1 MLEEK
6 LKQANNAREKRW
18 KKVLLFLVAVLS
30 LGGILAVFFLAVDHA
45 PDIPPSTQ
53 VVEKVMPPV
62 LKKQPETTAQLS
74 EFRQEFIGR
83 LQRYEEGLEVAISDA
98 NLESWNAG
106 KKQALASL
114 KESAIEAFSAADY
127 ASALTKIVQLESE
140 AKETLTE
147 RDTLFAE
154 AMAAALKA
162 LAADDV
168 TKVELYVTKALLI
181 KPDDQQAQ
189 TVARKLNV
197 LPELL
202 DVLKKVNVARIE
214 NNNQKEYSLL
224 IKAIKLSPDRQGLQ
238 QRRDVLWQSIKEKR
252 FRGLISHALL
262 AVEKQNFNTARSDY
276 KKAKVLYPGR
286 LELRKLNKIITQ
298 TSRALQLKELKLQ
311 AKKAMANDDWFKAE
325 SLYAKGIQDNPLD
338 NELRDGLQ
346 LAGKV
351 ASLQTDIRKYLEQPE
366 RLSSENIFAEA
377 QNTLIQANVFSRN
390 SPTLAQLAVQLK
402 NLLKKV
408 SIKIPVLVKSDNET
422 YILVKGVGKVGKTL
436 SRTIELKA
444 GDYIF
449 EGSRPGYQ
457 SKWVRVHLSID
468 APSFEVEVICDER
481 I

>member
-6 LKQANNAREKRW
+6 LKQASNARAKRW
-18 KKVLLFLVAVLS
+18 KKTLLFLVAALF
-30 LGGILAVFFLAVDHA
+30 LGGTLAAFFLAVDHTPNIA
-45 PDIPPSTQ
+45 PSTQ
-53 VVEKVMPPV
+53 VTEKVMQPV
-62 LKKQPETTAQLS
+62 FKKQSETTAQPS
-74 EFRQEFIGR
+74 ELRQEFIDR

-98 NLESWNAG
+98 NLESWKAG
-106 KKQALASL
+106 KKQELASL
-114 KESAIEAFSAADY
+114 KESAIEAFSKADY
-127 ASALTKIVQLESE
+127 ASALTKIAQLESDAE
-140 AKETLTE
+140 KTLAE
-147 RDTLFAE
+147 RDTLFSG
-154 AMAAALKA
+154 AMDAALKA

-168 TKVELYVTKALLI
+168 TIGKLYITKALLI
-181 KPDDQQAQ
+181 TPDNQQAQ
-189 TVARKLNV
+189 TVANKLDA

-202 DVLKKVNVARIE
+202 DVLKKVNIARIE
-214 NNNQKEYSLL
+214 NNNQKEYNWL

-238 QRRDVLWQSIKEKR
+238 QRQDVLRQSIKEER
-252 FRGLISHALL
+252 FRGLISRALL
-262 AVEKQNFNTARSDY
+262 AVEKHDFNTARSHY
-276 KKAKVLYPGR
+276 KKAKALYPGR

-298 TSRALQLKELKLQ
+298 TSRALQLKKLKVQ

-325 SLYAKGIQDNPLD
+325 SLYAKAIQDNPLD

-351 ASLQTDIRKYLEQPE
+351 ASLQTGIRKHLEQPE

-377 QNTLIQANVFSRN
+377 QSTLIQANVFSRN
-390 SPTLAQLAVQLK
+390 SPTLARQAVQLK
-402 NLLKKV
+402 NLLNKV
-408 SIKIPVLVKSDNET
+408 NIKIPVLVKSDNKT

-457 SKWVRVHLSID
+457 SKWVRVHLPIA